1 LAFTTHHPAGRTG
14 LANGTSGRRSPRRYA
29 GAPYVSRLTS
39 FRPLVRP
46 QSTNAACRRCP
57 SAVHSTEGLG
67 VNSDA
72 LATLQSGPLHR
83 FADWPNRDVPA
94 VAIGLYTIWRREEFI
109 YVGLA
114 GRTSEAVL
122 LGARRVGRAC
132 GLRDR
137 LRSHASG
144 RRSGDQFCVYVADRL
159 VLPALTPQQIDNI
172 AHGRVAFETLVRDY
186 IQKQFTYRFFALPDL
201 SVEAQRQARELERAI
216 RRGQTP
222 MGTPL
227 LNSLRSP

>member
-1 LAFTTHHPAGRTG
+1 VGERVESCLAFTIHHPAGRTG
-14 LANGTSGRRSPRRYA
+14 LTKGGPPVGGIARLSDRSPK
-29 GAPYVSRLTS
+29 
-39 FRPLVRP
+39 
-46 QSTNAACRRCP
+46 NAACRRCP

-83 FADWPNRDVPA
+83 FADWPNPDVPA

-114 GRTSEAVL
+114 GRTSETVL
-122 LGARRVGRAC
+122 LGAHAVRRAS

-137 LRSHASG
+137 IRSHASG
-144 RRSGDQFCVYVADRL
+144 RRIGDQFCVYVADRL
-159 VLPALTPQQIDNI
+159 VLPALTREQIDTI
-172 AHGRVAFETLVRDY
+172 AHARVAFDSIVRDY
-186 IQKQFTYRFFALPDL
+186 IHEHLAYRFFALPDL
-201 SVEAQRQARELERAI
+201 SADAQRQTRELERFI
-216 RRGQTP
+216 RRGATP

-227 LNSLRSP
+227 LNPHAHRRP

>member
-1 LAFTTHHPAGRTG
+1 MKEQ
-14 LANGTSGRRSPRRYA
+14 
-29 GAPYVSRLTS
+29 V
-39 FRPLVRP
+39 V
-46 QSTNAACRRCP
+46 Q
-57 SAVHSTEGLG
+57 EGLG
-67 VNSDA
+67 VNSQALDA
-72 LATLQSGPLHR
+72 LHSGRLHR

-94 VAIGLYTIWRREEFI
+94 VAIGLYTIWRGDEFI

-114 GRTSEAVL
+114 GRASEAVL
-122 LGARRVGRAC
+122 LGAQRVGRAC
-132 GLRDR
+132 GLHDR

-186 IQKQFTYRFFALPDL
+186 IHQHLTYRFFALSDL
-201 SVEAQRQARELERAI
+201 SAEAQRQTRELERVI

-227 LNSLRSP
+227 LNPLALRSR